1 MPFFLSRPETPIFDM
16 IRWFF
21 IVSTVILVIAGSMTG
36 CTSAETGASNRAID
50 PQREMVPPSVAEP
63 TPQQAVRPETTVV
76 ATRRVRPVPRVKSSQ
91 DTVRA
96 ATARRTQPAVRTAPL
111 VKPPNAQYTVQVGAF
126 HRASNALR
134 LQRSVKRQFST
145 LPVYNDY
152 HPVDKLYRVTVGKF
166 AKLSEANALRRRLI
180 ASDST
185 AYGQCWVTYK
195 KP

>member
-1 MPFFLSRPETPIFDM
+1 MPFFLSRSESPILDM
-16 IRWFF
+16 NRWNFT
-21 IVSTVILVIAGSMTG
+21 VSTVILVLGGLVAG
-36 CTSAETGASNRAID
+36 CTSAETGASNRATD

-63 TPQQAVRPETTVV
+63 TPQLVVRPETTVV
-76 ATRRVRPVPRVKSSQ
+76 APRRAKPVPRVRSSQ

-96 ATARRTQPAVRTAPL
+96 ATARRTRPAVRTAPI

-134 LQRSVKRQFST
+134 LQRAVKRQFST
-145 LPVYNDY
+145 QPVYNDY
-152 HPVDKLYRVTVGKF
+152 HAADKLYRVSVGKF
-166 AKLSEANALRRRLI
+166 TKLSEANALRRRLV

-185 AYGQCWVTYK
+185 SYAQCWVTYK